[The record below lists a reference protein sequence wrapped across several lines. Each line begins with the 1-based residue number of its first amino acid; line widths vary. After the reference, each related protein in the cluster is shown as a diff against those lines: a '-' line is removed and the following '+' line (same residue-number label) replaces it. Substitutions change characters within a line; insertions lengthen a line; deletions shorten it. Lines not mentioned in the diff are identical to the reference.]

1 MIIFVFVFNF
11 LHISICVLT
20 PNCNISIQLAREQAQ
35 NAANQGMQSETSDT
49 CNAVVSS
56 TETPTPTA
64 ANAAS
69 LNTSLTSNHSNGL
82 ASSPSSVTPIA
93 ATDSQQ
99 SVSGLSGSSVSHS
112 IVTPS
117 TTGVEPSTVV
127 TTSAAPT
134 IVAGSSGLA
143 ENSPQQSKMPPL
155 YKTLFCMFIVYF
167 FAVVVFN
174 TDLCIENLP
183 AVLKI
188 KHLKILLL

>member
-69 LNTSLTSNHSNGL
+69 LNTSLTSNGL

-93 ATDSQQ
+93 ATDSQRL
-99 SVSGLSGSSVSHS
+99 VSGLSGTSVSHS
-112 IVTPS
+112 MATPS

-143 ENSPQQSKMPPL
+143 ENSPQQPKMPPV
-155 YKTLFCMFIVYF
+155 YKTMFCTFIGF
-167 FAVVVFN
+167 FCSRSFQY
-174 TDLCIENLP
+174 
-183 AVLKI
+183 
-188 KHLKILLL
+188 

>member
-35 NAANQGMQSETSDT
+35 KAANQGMQSETNDT
-49 CNAVVSS
+49 SNAAVSS
-56 TETPTPTA
+56 TATPTPTPTA
-64 ANAAS
+64 VNAAS

-143 ENSPQQSKMPPL
+143 ENSPQQPKMPPV
-155 YKTLFCMFIVYF
+155 YKTMFCTFIGF
-167 FAVVVFN
+167 FCSRSFQY
-174 TDLCIENLP
+174 
-183 AVLKI
+183 
-188 KHLKILLL
+188 